1 MAGRAPE
8 LAARRRLI
16 LGVHVWW
23 DAVTSRA
30 FFTRPALW
38 ISLIVSVS
46 VLAPFQHFSGPSGY
60 LHVVIVAVIG
70 WAVLVA
76 ALLPV
81 ARAEQR
87 IERAT
92 TRGILILTAVTIA
105 AALRPFVNEGV
116 YVLLY
121 SGSPDVTGL
130 IARVVSNIVVWV
142 AGLSI
147 IAMTVRSI
155 ELTRGSR
162 ARLSVALVAL
172 TDGRRRLA
180 RFEGENRELLAPLI
194 SRLRRRREE
203 MLSGTIDFA
212 AVRDYSEEVR
222 TASHRLEERSGLDL
236 RVIAAAAEEHD
247 DIVPQRSAL
256 TMLRPTPYL
265 LTGFVFLLGAVPYV
279 HHLAGPWAAA
289 GAILLATPV
298 TVLADLLIRRLAR
311 DASPAHRGR
320 VIVGVWVAAGV
331 VMSLVTHVFVG
342 PENPTRFVPLVSL
355 PLVAVALAAC
365 TDAIARASD
374 SAHRLEAVLAL
385 VARTLTAKTAAARRP
400 LRNAAHVLH
409 GRVQGRC
416 VLLAA
421 AADEWELTPDDIA
434 RFRRETDAAFDSIL
448 AFVAEVDSAALE
460 GTVQSAHEDLSEL
473 VATWRSV
480 VGVDSTISP
489 AATDALT
496 DPALSRR
503 VATIVNEGFV
513 NAIKH
518 SIAKQVWVDIDV
530 TGDTLLVRTW
540 STGTLDKAPVVA
552 PQLRGISV
560 LGSGARIYQRDDAV
574 VLEVPVPLSPVR
586 ETVPTPIAVLP
597 RRARWTRRTARA
609 RRVG

>member
-1 MAGRAPE
+1 MAGRAPD
-8 LAARRRLI
+8 LAAQRRVI

-30 FFTRPALW
+30 FFTRSALW

-46 VLAPFQHFSGPSGY
+46 VMAPFQHFSGPAGY
-60 LHVVIVAVIG
+60 LHVVVVAVVG
-70 WAVLVA
+70 WAVLAA
-76 ALLPV
+76 ALLPAAV
-81 ARAEQR
+81 AERR
-87 IERAT
+87 IERAVP
-92 TRGILILTAVTIA
+92 RGILILASVIIA
-105 AALRPFVNEGV
+105 ATLRPFVNEGV
-116 YVLLY
+116 YALLY
-121 SGSPDVTGL
+121 SGAPDLSGMA
-130 IARVVSNIVVWV
+130 ARIVSNIVVWV

-147 IAMTVRSI
+147 IAMTVQSI
-155 ELTRGSR
+155 ELTHGSR
-162 ARLSVALVAL
+162 ARLSVAIAAL

-180 RFEGENRELLAPLI
+180 RFESENRELLGALV

-203 MLSGTIDFA
+203 MLSGMIDFA

-222 TASHRLEERSGLDL
+222 TASHELEARSGLDL
-236 RVIAAAAEEHD
+236 RVIASVAAERD
-247 DIVPQRSAL
+247 LPAPRSVL

-279 HHLAGPWAAA
+279 HHLSGPWAAA
-289 GAILLATPV
+289 GAILLAAPV
-298 TVLADLLIRRLAR
+298 TGLADLIIRRLAR
-311 DASPAHRGR
+311 DASAARRGR
-320 VIVGVWVAAGV
+320 VIVGVWIAAGV
-331 VMSLVTHVFVG
+331 VMSLITHVFVG
-342 PENPTRFVPLVSL
+342 PENPTRFVPLISV

-385 VARTLTAKTAAARRP
+385 VARTLTAKTASARRP

-421 AADEWELTPDDIA
+421 TADEWELTPDDITT
-434 RFRRETDAAFDSIL
+434 FRRETDAAFDSIV
-448 AFVAEVDSAALE
+448 AFIAEVDSAALE
-460 GTVQSAHEDLSEL
+460 GSVQSAHEDLFEL

-480 VGVDSTISP
+480 VGVESTISN
-489 AATDALT
+489 AAANALA
-496 DPALSRR
+496 DPVLSRR

-518 SIAKQVWVDIDV
+518 SVAKEVWVDIDV
-530 TGDTLLVRTW
+530 TGDALLVRTW
-540 STGTLDKAPVVA
+540 STGVLDHAPVVG

-560 LGSGARIYQRDDAV
+560 LGAGARIYQRDDAV

-586 ETVPTPIAVLP
+586 ETGPTPIAVPPRRVRWP
-597 RRARWTRRTARA
+597 RRAARPT
-609 RRVG
+609 RVG